1 MTDNKKLIEEAVTA
15 FNRGWLTA
23 HDKGDRTTRTR
34 TGVEAALA
42 VFEKAHTP
50 TDDEREAAVTAAY
63 NTVTGQ
69 GEEPWGPDT
78 TLAALHTLWDRA
90 AGFGRSVPEP
100 SAEAVTAYDYNP
112 REALLRDLYSL
123 RGWTGGDAVSR
134 AEIIDRAMAFVI
146 GRPEPQGEP
155 SDARF
160 RDIVGEV
167 IGEAE
172 RSIAKHGEQRDL
184 PMGTGPETYPLA
196 TDGPAMFD
204 TLPAEDLAEIA
215 TADTKFH
222 SRNEGGNDT
231 CTWWHI
237 LREEVFEAAAE
248 GDPATLRGELVQ
260 VAAVAVKMIDA
271 LDAASAVTEKGGK
284 Q

>member
-1 MTDNKKLIEEAVTA
+1 MTDEQLIEEARAFVAQSHVGRVTA
-15 FNRGWLTA
+15 REL
-23 HDKGDRTTRTR
+23 DRAILLLRR
-34 TGVEAALA
+34 MVESAEAA
-42 VFEKAHTP
+42 HTL
-50 TDDEREAAVTAAY
+50 TNDEREDEHQAQMVAFEGAKLDARNSMRHDPHVWHEALEDALDKVLPAVWHA
-63 NTVTGQ
+63 
-69 GEEPWGPDT
+69 
-78 TLAALHTLWDRA
+78 A
-90 AGFGRSVPEP
+90 AGFRRSVVPEP
-100 SAEAVTAYDYNP
+100 SAEDYP
-112 REALLRDLYSL
+112 DAEGLATLRSA
-123 RGWTGGDAVSR
+123 T
-134 AEIIDRAMAFVI
+134 
-146 GRPEPQGEP
+146 EPQGEP

-172 RSIAKHGEQRDL
+172 LSIAKHGEQRDL

-204 TLPAEDLAEIA
+204 TLPAEDLTEIA

-248 GDPATLRGELVQ
+248 SDPAALRAELVQ

-271 LDAASAVTEKGGK
+271 LDSASSVTEQGENR
-284 Q
+284 